1 MLKRRVRGT
10 EGHSDPAFL
19 SPLPEATEPTDHIK
33 VDLNAVLVERAKFT
47 TLRVRNN
54 VIRAKLNKTED

>member
-1 MLKRRVRGT
+1 MGD
-10 EGHSDPAFL
+10 GHSDPAFL

-47 TLRVRNN
+47 TLRNN
-54 VIRAKLNKTED
+54 VIRAKLNETED

>member
-1 MLKRRVRGT
+1 MLKRRVGD
-10 EGHSDPAFL
+10 GHSDLAFL

-47 TLRVRNN
+47 TLRNN
-54 VIRAKLNKTED
+54 VIRAKLNETED

>member
-1 MLKRRVRGT
+1 MLKRRVGD
-10 EGHSDPAFL
+10 GHSDPAFL

-54 VIRAKLNKTED
+54 VIRAKLNETED